1 MKRTI
6 HGIDLHAPGGLEALF
21 AYRRAQF
28 GDAVMQAAGDPAP
41 TGDPA
46 PAAPGT
52 PPAAAAPPAGTTPPA
67 GGTPPAAAPAA
78 PAAPAWDG
86 KVESL
91 HPDAQ
96 KIITDLRKEAGDER
110 VAAKTLAAI
119 QKALNPEAGDAKPD
133 AEQLTKDLAARDTAA
148 KQALTELAVFR
159 AASKAGA
166 DPDALLDSRAFL
178 AKIADI
184 DPAKTADIQK
194 AIEDAVKENPK
205 LKVVLAASKS
215 GGDFT
220 GGPGEQRNAPTT
232 LEDAVAQKM
241 ARN

>member
-1 MKRTI
+1 MKRNTI

-21 AYRRAQF
+21 AYHRAQF
-28 GDAVMQAAGDPAP
+28 GDALMEAGEAPPAAAAGDPAP
-41 TGDPA
+41 AGEQS
-46 PAAPGT
+46 PGGVVQ
-52 PPAAAAPPAGTTPPA
+52 PPADGVKTELKPGETVIKATD
-67 GGTPPAAAPAA
+67 
-78 PAAPAWDG
+78 WDG
-86 KVESL
+86 KIESL

-133 AEQLTKDLAARDTAA
+133 AEQLTKDLAARDAAA

-205 LKVVLAASKS
+205 LKLVLAASKS

-220 GGPGEQRNAPTT
+220 GGSGEQRNAPTT
-232 LEDAVAQKM
+232 LEGAIEQKM
-241 ARN
+241 ARH